1 MNLFR
6 MRRRLLGGAV
16 LFGVAPAI
24 VACVAPPQ
32 APPPAEPPPPLPM
45 LGSIAAYGTVQHVST
60 VSRQVVIRTA
70 SGALLDA
77 SPGQDFRGMGRLRP
91 GVRLAVEYDARGGA
105 RLGFPRPSETPRSG
119 RIRGTIQD
127 IARGGRE
134 VSITDQQGVT
144 VTFEV
149 PDPAMMA
156 FLTRL
161 QPGDEVAVTVL
172 GQQ

>member
-1 MNLFR
+1 MNPLR
-6 MRRRLLGGAV
+6 TRRGLIAGAV
-16 LFGVAPAI
+16 LLGAAPAI
-24 VACVAPPQ
+24 VACVEPPQ

-45 LGSIAAYGTVQHVST
+45 LGSIAAYGTVQDVSA

-77 SPGQDFRGMGRLRP
+77 SPGSDFREMGRLRP
-91 GVRLAVEYDARGGA
+91 GLRLVVEYDARGDV

-127 IARGGRE
+127 VVRGGRE

-161 QPGDEVAVTVL
+161 RPGDDVAVTVL
-172 GQQ
+172 EPR